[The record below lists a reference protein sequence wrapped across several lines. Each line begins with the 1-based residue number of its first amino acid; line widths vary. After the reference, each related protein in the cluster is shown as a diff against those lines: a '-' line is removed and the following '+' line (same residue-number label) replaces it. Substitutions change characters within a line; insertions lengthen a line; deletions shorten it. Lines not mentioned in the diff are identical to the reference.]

1 MGSPEDSPRKPTNN
15 GKNIRTAW
23 GKSRENAKILER
35 KLRKRKIFLK
45 FAANSKKR
53 GGKYWKIRGK
63 NRKIRDK
70 YRKILENPRQIL
82 ENIGKSATNIEKYW
96 KILENTGRYWKDY
109 WKNIGKYRKSWRA
122 LKIKNRKNSIAI
134 NEFVAMPNV
143 ADAPY
148 PR

>member
-53 GGKYWKIRGK
+53 GEKYWKIRGK
-63 NRKIRDK
+63 NWKIRDK

-82 ENIGKSATNIEKYW
+82 ENPRQILKNIGKYW
-96 KILENTGRYWKDY
+96 KILERLLEKYWKISE
-109 WKNIGKYRKSWRA
+109 KLARA
-122 LKIKNRKNSIAI
+122 K
-134 NEFVAMPNV
+134 
-143 ADAPY
+143 D
-148 PR
+148 